1 MFTSHQLPTELL
13 FSHGDNAQAPWLST
27 QANKIHALIT
37 LSFSWRS
44 RRPLV
49 DSRIGY
55 HGTHAGG
62 LTSKGDIMISHLPAM
77 HSRRVFSPL
86 HTF

>member
-27 QANKIHALIT
+27 QANKIHALII

-44 RRPLV
+44 RRPFV
-49 DSRIGY
+49 AAASDIN
-55 HGTHAGG
+55 GTHAGG